1 MNNMQNLINIC
12 LTIFM
17 TLIIINIQKLNDQLE
32 SHNHAF
38 ERYIDNIEDIEIIG
52 DFYESLD
59 ERITKLETEV
69 SEK

>member
-1 MNNMQNLINIC
+1 MNNIQTLINIC

-32 SHNHAF
+32 THHHYTDQVLND
-38 ERYIDNIEDIEIIG
+38 IKDIEMMG
-52 DFYESLD
+52 DFYDSLD